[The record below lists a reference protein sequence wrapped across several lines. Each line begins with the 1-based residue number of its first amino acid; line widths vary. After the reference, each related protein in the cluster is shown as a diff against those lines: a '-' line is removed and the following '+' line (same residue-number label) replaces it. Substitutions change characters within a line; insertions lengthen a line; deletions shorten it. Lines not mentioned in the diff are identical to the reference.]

1 MMLTMVGCGNVTN
14 NDNSSVES
22 EVGTEMGNVIVNGN
36 TGEKEEVIETV
47 EKSET
52 VILYAEVTE
61 LILKSASTEEEVAQH
76 LVVFEYKNEN
86 GEVQGFGHY
95 YDVDTFKVGDVV
107 KFELSSTN
115 GVLDYEN
122 IISWEKV
129 EN

>member
-1 MMLTMVGCGNVTN
+1 MVGCGNATN

-22 EVGTEMGNVIVNGN
+22 EVSTEVGNVIVNGN
-36 TGEKEEVIETV
+36 TGEKEEIIETV
-47 EKSET
+47 EKSEV

-76 LVVFEYKNEN
+76 LVVFEYKNES

-107 KFELSSTN
+107 KFELSSIN